1 MHLQGSDTH
10 FSKPLEAFYM
20 TSSSENSC
28 SRLIS
33 SAQDM
38 GDPHTAWLHFGR
50 PRFEEMRG
58 LSPSNDAMV
67 DELVDPRRAM

>member
-1 MHLQGSDTH
+1 
-10 FSKPLEAFYM
+10 
-20 TSSSENSC
+20 
-28 SRLIS
+28 
-33 SAQDM
+33 M

-67 DELVDPRRAM
+67 DELVDSWRAI